1 MEYRRLGKTGMHL
14 SVLSFGSWVTFGR
27 QFGVDVAAECLKAA
41 YDAGINFF
49 DNAEVYARGESETV
63 MGEALRK
70 LGLRQGSYA
79 LSTKFYWGLHDSP
92 LEKNTLNRKRLMEAM
107 DGSLQRMQRDCID
120 LIFCHRDDPNT
131 EIAEIVH
138 TMHDIIVMGKAHY
151 WGTSEWSA
159 ERINEA
165 IDYAEKHGLHAPQME
180 QPQYSLFERRKF
192 ESEIGPTL
200 KSRRYGT
207 TTWSPLASGILSGK
221 YDDGIPAGSRLESEE
236 WLRAGLTDERLGKVR
251 ELKSIADELG
261 CSRSQ
266 IAIAWCAKNP
276 LVTTV
281 ITGASKLEQLHENL
295 GALEVMAKLD
305 EGVMAKLDRL
315 FPA

>member
-1 MEYRRLGKTGMHL
+1 
-14 SVLSFGSWVTFGR
+14 
-27 QFGVDVAAECLKAA
+27 
-41 YDAGINFF
+41 
-49 DNAEVYARGESETV
+49 
-63 MGEALRK
+63 
-70 LGLRQGSYA
+70 
-79 LSTKFYWGLHDSP
+79 
-92 LEKNTLNRKRLMEAM
+92 
-107 DGSLQRMQRDCID
+107 
-120 LIFCHRDDPNT
+120 
-131 EIAEIVH
+131 
-138 TMHDIIVMGKAHY
+138 VMGKAHY

-200 KSRRYGT
+200 KSQRYGT

-236 WLRAGLTDERLGKVR
+236 WLRAGLTDERLSKVR
-251 ELKSIADELG
+251 ELKSFADELG

-266 IAIAWCAKNP
+266 LAIAWCAKNP